1 MLGRHDHL
9 STILQCTPGT
19 RVISSRSVQ
28 GRDGFTRMGLFKA
41 VVVKTAADGL
51 DDDLDQIKLTAEGQ
65 RAWWKRT

>member
-1 MLGRHDHL
+1 M
-9 STILQCTPGT
+9 
-19 RVISSRSVQ
+19 ISSRSVQ